1 MSTRPPFPIADDLR
15 RFVLTSIPSVSYL
28 EAMLL
33 FSRAPHSALG
43 AGDVARLLYLPERN
57 TVPLLRDLCDA
68 GVLRADDADPRI
80 YHFAP
85 RDAALASMIER
96 LARAYEAD
104 LIGITKLIHDRTQ
117 KSAQRFS
124 EAFKWRK
131 DS

>member
-1 MSTRPPFPIADDLR
+1 MSPPHPIADDLR

-33 FSRAPHSALG
+33 FSRAPHTAFD
-43 AGDVARLLYLPERN
+43 AGDVARLLYLPERS
-57 TVPLLRDLCDA
+57 TTPLLNDLGEA
-68 GVLRADDADPRI
+68 GVLQAGATEPETYR
-80 YHFAP
+80 FAP
-85 RDAALASMIER
+85 RDDALAAMIER

-104 LIGITKLIHDRTQ
+104 LIGVTKLIHDRTQ

>member
-1 MSTRPPFPIADDLR
+1 M
-15 RFVLTSIPSVSYL
+15 LTSIPSVSYL

-33 FSRAPHSALG
+33 FSRAPHATLG
-43 AGDVARLLYLPERN
+43 TGDVARLLYLPERS
-57 TVPLLRDLCDA
+57 TTPLLADLCAA
-68 GVLRADDADPRI
+68 GVLQADGAQPAAFR
-80 YHFAP
+80 FAP
-85 RDAALASMIER
+85 RDAALAAMIER

-104 LIGITKLIHDRTQ
+104 LIGVTKLIHDRTH

>member
-1 MSTRPPFPIADDLR
+1 MSTSPPHPIADDLR

-33 FSRAPHSALG
+33 FSRAPHTALG
-43 AGDVARLLYLPERN
+43 AGDVARLLYLPERSIM
-57 TVPLLRDLCDA
+57 PLLSDLCEA
-68 GVLRADDADPRI
+68 GVLQADGAEPAVFR
-80 YHFAP
+80 FAP
-85 RDAALASMIER
+85 RDDALAAMIER

-104 LIGITKLIHDRTQ
+104 LIGVTKLIHDRTQ